1 MRQSIVDGEGHF
13 DPGVADVV
21 NDVALFNCKQTLM
34 TVFGSYVSYIVNSL
48 YRFIVET

>member
-1 MRQSIVDGEGHF
+1 MRQSIVDGEWHF

-21 NDVALFNCKQTLM
+21 NDVALFNCKQTLK